1 MEESI
6 SKRGPTLFTSS
17 SGFVLP
23 CFKEG
28 PPLPNFHLCEGD
40 TFEIKKN
47 GYFRNP
53 EWRKGLWL

>member
-17 SGFVLP
+17 SGFDLL

-40 TFEIKKN
+40 TFELKKN
-47 GYFRNP
+47 GYF
-53 EWRKGLWL
+53 